1 MVRFLAAV
9 MTRHVLAAT
18 LCATLTAGDLT
29 LLRQLEE
36 KHRMF
41 ELRDLLDA
49 SGESAAE
56 TLVYRAITNSRFGRE
71 REAVGQFRAFLATNP
86 APEMERKA
94 RYELSNALTRLGEVG
109 EAASELAA
117 AIRLTPEAEAGRA
130 DSENARAF
138 LASLSGIAAQTV
150 EFGPPVPI
158 QARRNELGLWVVP
171 VNINSQRSEWILD
184 TGASLSTV
192 TESEAR
198 RMGLAIREVH
208 GFARGY
214 TGAKNTARL
223 AVAGEVGLGY
233 ARLRNVVFLVLAD
246 EALRI
251 SPLQYQIQGILGLPA
266 LRALGCVDL
275 SSKGELTLNCGAKPP
290 QGRPN
295 FFFDGLTP
303 IVQVLHL
310 GHSLQMALDTGS
322 RATVLYPS
330 VRDALAQWER
340 HQLTSPG
347 AAGFAGG
354 GGSVQV
360 QASTVPSIQLEIQG
374 RPVFLEGIKLLTQAL
389 GGPGVRDG
397 ILGIDA
403 FGGGFRLD
411 FRAMQFSPK

>member
-1 MVRFLAAV
+1 MVRFLEAV
-9 MTRHVLAAT
+9 VTRYILAVACCVTLAAGG
-18 LCATLTAGDLT
+18 LTQF
-29 LLRQLEE
+29 RQLEE

-49 SGESAAE
+49 PGENAAE

-71 REAVGQFRAFLATNP
+71 REAVSQFRAFLATNSV
-86 APEMERKA
+86 PEMERKA
-94 RYELSNALTRLGEVG
+94 RYELSNSLTRLGESG
-109 EAASELAA
+109 EAARELEAA
-117 AIRLTPEAEAGRA
+117 LRLTPESEAGRA

-138 LASLSGIAAQTV
+138 LASLNGVAAQTV
-150 EFGPPVPI
+150 EFGRPAPI

-171 VNINSQRSEWILD
+171 VDVNSQRSEWIVD

-192 TESEAR
+192 SESEAR

-208 GFARGY
+208 GYARGY
-214 TGAKNTARL
+214 TPAKNPARL
-223 AVAGEVGLGY
+223 AVAGEMGLGY

-251 SPLQYQIQGILGLPA
+251 PPLKDPIRGILGLPA

-275 SSKGELTLNCGAKPP
+275 SAKGELTLDCGAKPP

-303 IVQVLHL
+303 IVQVFHL
-310 GHSLQMALDTGS
+310 DHSLQMTLDTGS

-340 HQLTSPG
+340 YQLTSPG
-347 AAGFAGG
+347 AWGFGG
-354 GGSVQV
+354 PGGPVQV

-374 RPVFLEGIKLLTQAL
+374 RTLYLQGIKLLSQAL
-389 GGPGVRDG
+389 EGSGVRDG

-403 FGGGFRLD
+403 FTGGFRLD

>member
-1 MVRFLAAV
+1 MGYTLAAV
-9 MTRHVLAAT
+9 CCAA
-18 LCATLTAGDLT
+18 LTAGDLT
-29 LLRQLEE
+29 QLRQLEE
-36 KHRMF
+36 KHRIF
-41 ELRDLLDA
+41 ELRDWLDA
-49 SGESAAE
+49 RGENGAE
-56 TLVYRAITNSRFGRE
+56 TLVYRAMTNSRFGRE

-86 APEMERKA
+86 SPEMERKA
-94 RYELSNALTRLGEVG
+94 RYELSTALTRLGEVG
-109 EAASELAA
+109 EAVKELAA
-117 AIRLTPEAEAGRA
+117 ALRLTPEAEADRA
-130 DSENARAF
+130 ESENARAF
-138 LASLSGIAAQTV
+138 LASLSGIAPQTV
-150 EFGPPVPI
+150 EFGTPAPI

-171 VNINSQRSEWILD
+171 VDVHSQRSEWILD

-198 RMGLAIREVH
+198 RLGLAIREVH

-214 TGAKNTARL
+214 TGAKNAARL
-223 AVAGEVGLGY
+223 AVAAEVGLGY

-246 EALRI
+246 EALQI
-251 SPLQYQIQGILGLPA
+251 PPLKSPIPGILGLPA

-275 SSKGELTLNCGAKPP
+275 SGKGELTFDCGAKPP

-295 FFFDGLTP
+295 FFFDGLAP

-330 VRDALAQWER
+330 VRDALAQWELY
-340 HQLTSPG
+340 QLTSPG

-374 RPVFLEGIKLLTQAL
+374 RTLYLQGIKLLSQAL
-389 GGPGVRDG
+389 GGAGMRDG

-403 FGGGFRLD
+403 CGGGFRLD
-411 FRAMQFSPK
+411 FRAMQFSAK